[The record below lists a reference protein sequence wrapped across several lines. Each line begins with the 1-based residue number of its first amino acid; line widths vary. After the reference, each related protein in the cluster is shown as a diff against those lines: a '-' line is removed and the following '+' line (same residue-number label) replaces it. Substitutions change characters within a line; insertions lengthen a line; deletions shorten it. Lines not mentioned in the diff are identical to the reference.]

1 MRRTPTVS
9 RQRPAGDRAGW
20 VLYPGSFDPVTYGH
34 LDLIRRAL
42 RVFPGVIVAVAHNTD
57 KRELFPLDERVAML
71 RRATKTLRH
80 VAVESFDT
88 LMVNYARSCGVSTV
102 IRGVRQVTDFE
113 YEFQLAL
120 TNRKL
125 DPRLETIYLMPSE
138 RYSYLSSRLIKE
150 AAQLGADVTAF
161 VPPFVAQ
168 ALRARLRRGERV

>member
-1 MRRTPTVS
+1 MRRTPTGS
-9 RQRPAGDRAGW
+9 RSRPAEDRTGW

-42 RVFPGVIVAVAHNTD
+42 RIFPGVIVAVAQNTE
-57 KRELFPLDERVAML
+57 KQALFPLEERVAML
-71 RRATKTLRH
+71 QRATHPLRRVV
-80 VAVESFDT
+80 VASFDT
-88 LMVNYARSCGVSTV
+88 LMVNYAQACGVSTV

-125 DPRLETIYLMPSE
+125 NPRLETIYLMPSE
-138 RYSYLSSRLIKE
+138 RYAYLSSRLIKE

-161 VPPFVAQ
+161 VPPFVAR
-168 ALRARLRRGERV
+168 ALKTRLRK